1 MKDDLLEREQ
11 KGVEEEKIKVA
22 VDKAEACG
30 VAEATA
36 ERELSS
42 IMALADTDVTKQA
55 QMDAA
60 RIKVRHAADIL
71 YIIMVNMICYM
82 VY

>member
-1 MKDDLLEREQ
+1 MAKARLKDDLLEREQ

-22 VDKAEACG
+22 VDKASACG

-42 IMALADTDVTKQA
+42 IMALADTDSTKQA
-55 QMDAA
+55 LMDAA
-60 RIKVRHAADIL
+60 RIKVH
-71 YIIMVNMICYM
+71 VP
-82 VY
+82 